1 MTKGFSRFE
10 RATKVKLKEGST
22 GGRRAFWRAFI
33 CFLPGGKD
41 RKMNVGERRK
51 WWIVTL
57 RMILKPTRPAVRRAR
72 GEERDRD
79 VLTYVYGWEDCL

>member
-1 MTKGFSRFE
+1 
-10 RATKVKLKEGST
+10 
-22 GGRRAFWRAFI
+22 
-33 CFLPGGKD
+33 
-41 RKMNVGERRK
+41 MNVGERRK